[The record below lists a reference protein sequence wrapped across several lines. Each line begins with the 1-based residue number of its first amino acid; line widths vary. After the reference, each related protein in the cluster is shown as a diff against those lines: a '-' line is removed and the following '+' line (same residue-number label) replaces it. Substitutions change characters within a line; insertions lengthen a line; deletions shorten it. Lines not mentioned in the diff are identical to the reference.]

1 MNMISFYGFVVAFLD
16 FTFLVVCLMGLSGG
30 KLRREEVGALSSL
43 AILLLMNIICI
54 VLETRW

>member
-1 MNMISFYGFVVAFLD
+1 MNMISFYGFFVAFLD
-16 FTFLVVCLMGLSGG
+16 FTFMVVCLMGLSGG